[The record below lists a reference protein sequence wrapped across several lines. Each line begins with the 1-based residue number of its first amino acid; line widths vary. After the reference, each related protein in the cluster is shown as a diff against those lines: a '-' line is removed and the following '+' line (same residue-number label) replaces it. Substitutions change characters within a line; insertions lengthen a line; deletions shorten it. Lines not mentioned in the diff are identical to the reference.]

1 MRRAFRLQKSADFD
15 RVRQEGRKYHNH
27 LLVLFVAPNQLDRTR
42 FGFVVGKKRGKAV
55 VRNKLKRRLREAARL
70 KLAAGR
76 IKPGYD
82 VVVIPR
88 SAAVMADYRALDAAL
103 EDLLARASLLVNGE
117 GVTFSASSQETEKP

>member
-1 MRRAFRLQKSADFD
+1 MRKAFRLQKSADFE
-15 RVRQEGRKYHNH
+15 RVRQEGKKYRNR
-27 LLVLFVAPNQLDRTR
+27 LLVLFVAPNHLGRTR

-76 IKPGYD
+76 VKPGYD

-88 SAAVMADYRALDAAL
+88 SEAVTADYHALDAAL
-103 EDLLARASLLVNGE
+103 EDLLYRAHLLVGE
-117 GVTFSASSQETEKP
+117 RRGAPASSQEAQAP

>member
-1 MRRAFRLQKSADFD
+1 M
-15 RVRQEGRKYHNH
+15 V
-27 LLVLFVAPNQLDRTR
+27 FVAPNGRECTR

-76 IKPGYD
+76 VRPGYD

-88 SAAVMADYRALDAAL
+88 AEAVKADYHALDEAL
-103 EDLLARASLLVNGE
+103 EEALRRAGVLVNGTQPVAE
-117 GVTFSASSQETEKP
+117 AIQRNET